1 MKKQIEDDE
10 GKKKLIEVYEKKLV
24 DMDVLL
30 EELDRKEEELAEVK
44 MENEAFLEYETM
56 VEEMAHEI
64 LKKEEECNQLQKN
77 IKSLEEI
84 LTIQEGYSEELEQ
97 FNQEIGLE
105 LAEKE
110 AELSTLETQKI
121 DDEELLLDLEDENQ
135 KFREKVQQLQTTIKE
150 LQTQIES

>member
-97 FNQEIGLE
+97 FNQEIGVE